1 MNFETQKFSVRIA
14 DWSRD
19 AAAIHGVRHTVFV
32 VEQHVDPEEEWDEA
46 DPRCLHVLAETQKCD
61 AVGTG
66 RLDIS
71 GKIGRM
77 AVLAP
82 YRGNGVGSLIL
93 NKLVDQA
100 KHKSLDEVYLNAQVR
115 AMAFYALHGFEPEG
129 DEFLEANIPHVR
141 MRRRLEK

>member
-1 MNFETQKFSVRIA
+1 VAVVDLRHGSALSTCWRLHLRHNRRRVAQEHRPQRSQEAERYAQK
-14 DWSRD
+14 DD
-19 AAAIHGVRHTVFV
+19 
-32 VEQHVDPEEEWDEA
+32 
-46 DPRCLHVLAETQKCD
+46 
-61 AVGTG
+61 
-66 RLDIS
+66 
-71 GKIGRM
+71 
-77 AVLAP
+77 AP